1 MYSHILLRACTK
13 RTHSSSLSLYLS
25 SLITSFIT
33 PAFTSPLT
41 QVEAIA
47 GEAEKEACRMADRD
61 INIVDIERVIR
72 DLEMEIAEANGE
84 DDSHGGGGESKGD
97 SSGGGRGSTEN
108 GASLKLYYQGVV
120 DVLRELN
127 ETVVGLD
134 SVKRST
140 ASFVNGFI
148 RSKRNPGG
156 EGGEDNNK
164 AVSFGF
170 TNLVFSGPPGVGKT
184 MCARIVA
191 KLLAA
196 LGIISKEATAHANGG
211 VVEITKA
218 DLTAPHKGGTEH
230 QVAKKLNEILQQGAV
245 AFWDEAYEL
254 ADGYGAQV
262 ATTLCAF
269 LDKHK
274 ASFVMII
281 AGYEKQLKDKVC
293 ATDDR

>member
-1 MYSHILLRACTK
+1 MYGVSHVLWCACTK
-13 RTHSSSLSLYLS
+13 RTHSFSLSLYLS
-25 SLITSFIT
+25 SLMTSLIP
-33 PAFTSPLT
+33 PALTSHLT
-41 QVEAIA
+41 QVEATA
-47 GEAEKEACRMADRD
+47 GEAEEEACRMADRD
-61 INIVDIERVIR
+61 VNIVDIERVIR
-72 DLEMEIAEANGE
+72 DLEMEILEMEIAEANGE

-97 SSGGGRGSTEN
+97 GSGGGGGGAEN
-108 GASLKLYYQGVV
+108 GASLTQYYKGVV
-120 DVLRELN
+120 AVLRELN

-140 ASFVNGFI
+140 ASFVNAFI

-156 EGGEDNNK
+156 EGGEGNNNT
-164 AVSFGF
+164 AF

-184 MCARIVA
+184 MVARIVA

-196 LGIISKEATAHANGG
+196 LGIISKAATAHANGG

-254 ADGYGAQV
+254 ADG
-262 ATTLCAF
+262 
-269 LDKHK
+269 
-274 ASFVMII
+274 
-281 AGYEKQLKDKVC
+281 
-293 ATDDR
+293 